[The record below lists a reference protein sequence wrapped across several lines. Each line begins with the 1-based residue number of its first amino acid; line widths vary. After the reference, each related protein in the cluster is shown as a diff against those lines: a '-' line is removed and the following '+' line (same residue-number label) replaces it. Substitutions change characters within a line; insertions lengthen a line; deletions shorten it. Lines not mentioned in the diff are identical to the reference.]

1 LSCGLIATP
10 DSAQFA
16 NSDAIFYGVT
26 RIACGGQRSEGCLK
40 TGGLR
45 TCLVKK
51 DVVAASLCRGD
62 FMMAATNTAT
72 ERRSYIE
79 KRF

>member
-1 LSCGLIATP
+1 MQIVW
-10 DSAQFA
+10 
-16 NSDAIFYGVT
+16 N
-26 RIACGGQRSEGCLK
+26 
-40 TGGLR
+40 LR

-72 ERRSYIE
+72 ERRGYIE
-79 KRF
+79 